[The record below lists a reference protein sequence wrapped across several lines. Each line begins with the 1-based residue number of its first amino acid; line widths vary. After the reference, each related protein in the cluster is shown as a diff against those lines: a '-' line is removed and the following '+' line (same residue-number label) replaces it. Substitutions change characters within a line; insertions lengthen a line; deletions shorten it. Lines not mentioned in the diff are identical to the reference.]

1 MFYIFLSVALDDIS
15 SHWCFFGRVK
25 KQEAEEAEDRQEVAA
40 SLAYLMLTNKGCKK
54 SLRAGGA
61 GVLHL
66 NKLHHALQSRYVYTT
81 KAAQSLCSHNFM
93 ASK

>member
-1 MFYIFLSVALDDIS
+1 MTFGVVGG
-15 SHWCFFGRVK
+15 FFGRVK
-25 KQEAEEAEDRQEVAA
+25 TRKQRKLRTDRKWL
-40 SLAYLMLTNKGCKK
+40 LAYLMLTNKGCEK

-61 GVLHL
+61 GVLNS

-81 KAAQSLCSHNFM
+81 EAAHSLCSHNFM